1 MMGKLV
7 LMLYIFL
14 HKHEQPLTSGAGFT
28 SSIFPISNAL
38 CIPINYLLSK
48 ATGTRKLSSN
58 YQFFPLV
65 NYVAFK
71 CQEYLF
77 MHLAIRELGCMKILL
92 CHWKCVWGETAAL
105 SYEGTLKS
113 ASRVELEVV
122 QFGGKGFEIHEIHEM
137 RASSKWS

>member
-71 CQEYLF
+71 CQKYLF
-77 MHLAIRELGCMKILL
+77 MHLAIRALGCMKILL
-92 CHWKCVWGETAAL
+92 CHWKCVWWETAAL

-122 QFGGKGFEIHEIHEM
+122 QFGGKGFEIREM